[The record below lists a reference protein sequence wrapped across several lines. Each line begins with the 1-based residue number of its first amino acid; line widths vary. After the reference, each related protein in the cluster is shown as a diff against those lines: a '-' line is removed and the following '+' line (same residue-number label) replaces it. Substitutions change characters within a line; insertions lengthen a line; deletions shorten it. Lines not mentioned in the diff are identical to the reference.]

1 MAAVKVLYFA
11 SLRERLACSEERI
24 DLPGQVANVAAM
36 LEWQRARGSPWAEA
50 FAPGRNFRVSVN
62 HTMAEPDTR
71 VAVGD
76 EIAFFP
82 PVTGG

>member
-1 MAAVKVLYFA
+1 MASVKVLYFA
-11 SLRERLACSEERI
+11 SLRERLECGEEKV
-24 DLPGQVANVAAM
+24 DLPGEVADIAAM
-36 LEWQRARGSPWAEA
+36 LEWQRARGPAWADA

-62 HTMAEPDTR
+62 HAMAGPGTR
-71 VAVGD
+71 LGAGD